1 MAAAAVDVPDI
12 GCFEKTRAGPPGL
25 GSAATRRRRR
35 GRIGARLFARRPGM
49 MVTGWKC
56 MCDDLV
62 VQLFWRG
69 LCTEAGE
76 HGSKYLLGQQQLEES
91 AELLLR
97 IVRGQQGGGGGD
109 NDTAVFLPESISR
122 DGGEAE
128 FLPASVGAD
137 GIPGSSPGSSS
148 GGSFAA
154 QVDVEGND
162 GSNSEADLGIQG
174 FPESISGGFFSARGD
189 VEGDGSPGSISGGF
203 FSTEGDVAGTYIAG
217 SPGNISGGF
226 FSARRDGEGK
236 EGLPESISGETHF
249 LPEVAESGG
258 IEESGCSKS
267 LLTRSFPGIDG
278 VFSRN

>member
-35 GRIGARLFARRPGM
+35 GRIGARLIARRPGM
-49 MVTGWKC
+49 MVTGWRC

-109 NDTAVFLPESISR
+109 NDTA
-122 DGGEAE
+122 
-128 FLPASVGAD
+128 
-137 GIPGSSPGSSS
+137 
-148 GGSFAA
+148 
-154 QVDVEGND
+154 
-162 GSNSEADLGIQG
+162 
-174 FPESISGGFFSARGD
+174 GFFQKALA
-189 VEGDGSPGSISGGF
+189 V
-203 FSTEGDVAGTYIAG
+203 TEERQSFHQQVLGQMVY
-217 SPGNISGGF
+217 
-226 FSARRDGEGK
+226 RRVLQGAVVVD
-236 EGLPESISGETHF
+236 
-249 LPEVAESGG
+249 
-258 IEESGCSKS
+258 
-267 LLTRSFPGIDG
+267 LLLYK
-278 VFSRN
+278 